1 MTSLIESIKKG
12 PVMTMTLKC
21 DTEFPK
27 ALKNIMESM
36 GLKGEAVYKGF
47 PVMDDGQE
55 YWWVQLH
62 LYKDEEDD
70 PKKMEH
76 WMFTNPEL
84 HTSFFDSARCV
95 AWAAI
100 NELAERLKYRLQNTQ
115 KDLKEEK
122 EETANL
128 NTTVGRLR
136 SDMVDLSLKL
146 GIKDLVTC
154 ECTEAE
160 KIRFTAHLLEG
171 PAARWWETYQLT
183 HPIDDLDWE
192 TFKEGFRTAHISS
205 GIMNLKRDEFRGL
218 RQGGRTLKEYM
229 DDFCAMARYAP
240 EDIDTDAKRRE
251 KFLNGTKGELK
262 IPLSVAYAPSYQSL
276 LDQAIT
282 LDNNINKEENRKRKF
297 SKNHTEPFHKKH
309 HSSEGSGSH
318 NSPKHNGHFSKG
330 NGDNYNGHK
339 HNEGFKGDYSNSH
352 PNGNN
357 GRHNVGNGHQNG
369 NNGQHRRN
377 TGDLSHIT
385 CFKCKK
391 TGHFADR
398 CTEKK
403 PDEVIKPNPFQKGQ
417 VNHLHVEEVVNEPN
431 TVMAPP
437 PRLQTPPIARRSCAG
452 NCHLRPLLP
461 AALARHWP
469 RRHHQSDR
477 RAPPHPVH
485 AFAAAKPRRNHRPR
499 HLPSCRAAHDDGQ
512 IVEEI
517 KVVLVIVVIVRVA
530 LIKASDA
537 QFLLIFIMH

>member
-1 MTSLIESIKKG
+1 MENYSLLMGAAGDEDGGGDGSGVDGEAFGGTSPSRRRAGTETCPPDLGFAMAAARKMTSLIESIKKG
-12 PVMTMTLKC
+12 PVMTTTLKC

-100 NELAERLKYRLQNTQ
+100 NELGERLKYRLHNTQ

-146 GIKDLVTC
+146 ADDWLRSVNKDLVTC

-171 PAARWWETYQLT
+171 PAARWWETYQLA

-205 GIMNLKRDEFRGL
+205 GIMNLKRDEFRSL

-229 DDFCAMARYAP
+229 DDFCALARYAP
-240 EDIDTDAKRRE
+240 EDIDTDVKRKE
-251 KFLNGTKGELK
+251 KFLNGLKGELK

-282 LDNNINKEENRKRKF
+282 LDNNIKKEENRKRKF
-297 SKNHTEPFHKKH
+297 SNSKDHTEPFHKKH
-309 HSSEGSGSH
+309 HPSEGSGSH
-318 NSPKHNGHFSKG
+318 NSHKHNGHFGKG
-330 NGDNYNGHK
+330 NGNNYNGHR
-339 HNEGFKGDYSNSH
+339 HNEGFKGDHSNSH

-357 GRHNVGNGHQNG
+357 GHHNG
-369 NNGQHRRN
+369 NNGQHHPNSGDNR
-377 TGDLSHIT
+377 DLSNIT
-385 CFKCKK
+385 CYKCKK
-391 TGHFADR
+391 TGHFAKR
-398 CTEKK
+398 CPENK
-403 PDEVIKPNPFQKGQ
+403 PEEVTKPNPVQKGQ
-417 VNHLHVEEVVNEPN
+417 ANHLYVEEVVNEPN
-431 TVMAPP
+431 TVMGMSPLNS
-437 PRLQTPPIARRSCAG
+437 LQ
-452 NCHLRPLLP
+452 H
-461 AALARHWP
+461 
-469 RRHHQSDR
+469 
-477 RAPPHPVH
+477 
-485 AFAAAKPRRNHRPR
+485 
-499 HLPSCRAAHDDGQ
+499 
-512 IVEEI
+512 
-517 KVVLVIVVIVRVA
+517 
-530 LIKASDA
+530 
-537 QFLLIFIMH
+537 